1 LDFQKHVS
9 NNKDQSLFSRKCKS
23 AGIAGNALANSLE
36 RNMDRVNATQKSPAY
51 CLEET
56 NPSFINNSVLA
67 GTLALLLCGLYRL
80 FYKQGRL
87 DLY

>member
-1 LDFQKHVS
+1 M
-9 NNKDQSLFSRKCKS
+9 DQSLFSRKCKP
-23 AGIAGNALANSLE
+23 AGIAFANSLK
-36 RNMDRVNATQKSPAY
+36 RSMDRVNVTQKSPAY

-67 GTLALLLCGLYRL
+67 GTLALLVCGLCRL